1 MPVKLYIA
9 GCTDTVG
16 DGAHKKLS
24 NQRAKAIA
32 DWLRGQGMMR
42 RFTIMAI
49 GESLLAVKTG
59 DGVDESANRRV
70 LYIVTS
76 DVLPDIPNVNWNKR

>member
-1 MPVKLYIA
+1 MDLLSQLNFTLQAVQIPLEMV
-9 GCTDTVG
+9 DTIKAV
-16 DGAHKKLS
+16 

-32 DWLRGQGMMR
+32 DWLRGHGYDAPIYYYG
-42 RFTIMAI
+42 F

-76 DVLPDIPNVNWNKR
+76 DVPPDMPM